1 MGLIYTESKE
11 KKSILIPL
19 LYLGCAYIV
28 QIFFL
33 GWLYF
38 IHITKQTVNP
48 ILFMM
53 GLPPLGIFMTI
64 LLSLPFLFLTWP
76 YRILN
81 KRTILTASILGLCL
95 YPLVYL
101 VVFLTLFL
109 YGEVIED
116 VNICESLGII
126 GIFLPSLVSGYIYRQ
141 ISKK

>member
-1 MGLIYTESKE
+1 
-11 KKSILIPL
+11 
-19 LYLGCAYIV
+19 
-28 QIFFL
+28 
-33 GWLYF
+33 
-38 IHITKQTVNP
+38 
-48 ILFMM
+48 
-53 GLPPLGIFMTI
+53 MTI